1 MEKLLE
7 VLIAIGDEVASL
19 SVAELIL
26 KHWPSHSR
34 ALHVKDTIEESE
46 SIPFAPRGIDRL
58 EPKHVRLKFSD
69 KRKLTDQNL
78 EEGVAAKKLN
88 QNIELQLSEASWAS
102 LADALLGILL
112 PPSQCIL
119 EQGSDILYKSG
130 DIRLNIKLIHSSEN
144 PIGSVDRKGPSVISV
159 GESMSVNDCTP
170 EKASISKEKETN
182 FYEEQPQER
191 RSSRLERLRSR
202 KPGKEELDFAN
213 RKDLGKVVFQ
223 FLEPFVLGGEGDLDS
238 SNVTSWSVDSVPC
251 PDAQDTE
258 SDDVTRFVRETSK
271 NYGACHIGHLLL
283 EEVANRAV
291 SYRDAFTKFLELE
304 KLTRQWARDRTPEC
318 SLFLAELYYEF
329 GSHSSDTSRS
339 SDFMAEASYH
349 LCKVIESVALD
360 YPFHVSAVH
369 GDETISF
376 TGISQ
381 CNPETSVGT
390 SRLLTNNCSFWIRFF
405 WLSGRLS
412 ILEGNKAKA
421 QQEFSISLSLLT
433 NKENMGNPLGSVRLP
448 HSKYSKELTVDRVLH
463 EISLLEVDFLLKKP
477 IIEMIEKEMHLECV
491 DLLAPLLFS
500 TKDIHLGISCVADNK
515 GEDVASVELEALDI
529 LIKACEKAKPMDP
542 EVIFNCHRRK
552 LQILLVAAGM
562 DECVA
567 SRKSIHKVL
576 ELKPLSGCETEVN
589 ESPSKHWNQLV
600 AEEVRA
606 ISLCASQMKNFID
619 SSGKSV
625 CPAYITRT

>member
-34 ALHVKDTIEESE
+34 ALHVKNTIEELE
-46 SIPFAPRGIDRL
+46 PIPFAPRGIDKL
-58 EPKHVRLKFSD
+58 EPKHVRLKFLD
-69 KRKLTDQNL
+69 KRKLRDQNL

-88 QNIELQLSEASWAS
+88 QNIELQLSEASWTS
-102 LADALLGILL
+102 LADALLRILH
-112 PPSQCIL
+112 PPTGCIS
-119 EQGSDILYKSG
+119 EQGSDKLHKSG
-130 DIRLNIKLIHSSEN
+130 DIRLDIKLTHCPEN
-144 PIGSVDRKGPSVISV
+144 SMGCMDRNGPSVISV

-170 EKASISKEKETN
+170 EKPSISREKETN

-223 FLEPFVLGGEGDLDS
+223 LLEPFILGGEGDQDS
-238 SNVTSWSVDSVPC
+238 NNVASCSVPC

-258 SDDVTRFVRETSK
+258 SDDVTRFVREASK
-271 NYGACHIGHLLL
+271 NYGAYHMGHLLL
-283 EEVANRAV
+283 EEVASRAI
-291 SYRDAFTKFLELE
+291 SYQDTFTKFLELE

-329 GSHSSDTSRS
+329 GSHSSDNSRS
-339 SDFMAEASYH
+339 SDDLMAEASYH
-349 LCKVIESVALD
+349 LCKIIESVALD
-360 YPFHVSAVH
+360 YPFQVSGVS
-369 GDETISF
+369 GDETISL

-390 SRLLTNNCSFWIRFF
+390 SCLLTNKCSFWIRFY

-433 NKENMGNPLGSVRLP
+433 NKEHMDNPLGSLHLP

-463 EISLLEVDFLLKKP
+463 EINLLEVDFLLKKP
-477 IIEMIEKEMHLECV
+477 ISEMIEKERHLECV

-529 LIKACEKAKPMDP
+529 LIKACEKAKPMES
-542 EVIFNCHRRK
+542 EVFLNCHRRK

-562 DECVA
+562 DECLA
-567 SRKSIHKVL
+567 SRKSIHKMS
-576 ELKPLSGCETEVN
+576 ELKPLSACETEAN

-625 CPAYITRT
+625 SPVYITRT